1 MFNEKEIKEIEVVE
15 EYNAEIAE
23 SVETTE
29 EVVVA
34 EKKNLL
40 AEKMNLF
47 GKKAKENAGVALQKA
62 GEYGKI
68 GAEKSMEVLQKA
80 GEGMQKGFADLQ
92 DKMNDDS
99 YQRRLKKYN
108 PVFLEQYQADGFR
121 MPKMIMVVSDHERRD
136 IDVCQ
141 GAIGW
146 VDNQNE
152 MEVLC
157 LYEKDVETSG
167 IYFEPRPKL
176 NDIYYID
183 NFNSTCFNRTDYMFE
198 KAHKEKIDELQ
209 HVAYCLGAKRCI
221 IEIKESNKLTQ
232 ISKRIGELK
241 GNLKN
246 NNVEMSANAKVEQS
260 STHSNSVQRSGQII
274 AEFKGNSVPTKP
286 ELRWFKD
293 DANIIRLINI
303 RLDGNNSLEK
313 QELHFS
319 GAVHSMMNQ
328 ATAVDIDATIKKI
341 AGAKIKT
348 NVERKA
354 MNESRN
360 EIIFKIEF

>member
-1 MFNEKEIKEIEVVE
+1 MFNEKEIKEIEVIE
-15 EYNAEIAE
+15 EYNAEIE
-23 SVETTE
+23 ETVETTE

-34 EKKNLL
+34 GKKNLF

-47 GKKAKENAGVALQKA
+47 GKKAKENAEIALQKA
-62 GEYGKI
+62 NEYGKI
-68 GAEKSMEVLQKA
+68 GAEKGMEALQKA
-80 GEGMQKGFADLQ
+80 GANVQKGVADLQ
-92 DKMNDDS
+92 EKMNDDS

-108 PVFLEQYQADGFR
+108 PVFLEQYQAENFR
-121 MPKMIMVVSDHERRD
+121 MPKMIMVVSDHERCD

-146 VDNQNE
+146 IDNQNE

-157 LYEKDVETSG
+157 LYEKDVEASE

-176 NDIYYID
+176 NDIYYVD
-183 NFNSTCFNRTDYMFE
+183 NFNTRCFNRTDYMFE

-232 ISKRIGELK
+232 ISKKFGELK
-241 GNLKN
+241 GNLKTN
-246 NNVEMSANAKVEQS
+246 NSEGSANAKLEQNS
-260 STHSNSVQRSGQII
+260 SYSNTVQRSGQII
-274 AEFKGNSVPTKP
+274 AEFKGNSTPTKP
-286 ELRWFKD
+286 ELKWFKD
-293 DANIIRLINI
+293 DANIVRLINI

-313 QELHFS
+313 QELRFS

-328 ATAVDIDATIKKI
+328 ATAVNIDATIKKI